1 MQWNRRNALRATT
14 AALALGLA
22 SLGANAQTRL
32 SIAAS
37 PVPHAEI
44 LEFVKP
50 KLKAQGIDLDIRVF
64 NDYFFAMRRYVP
76 VTLPFTFILAALAAK

>member
-50 KLKAQGIDLDIRVF
+50 
-64 NDYFFAMRRYVP
+64 
-76 VTLPFTFILAALAAK
+76 TLAKEGVELQI